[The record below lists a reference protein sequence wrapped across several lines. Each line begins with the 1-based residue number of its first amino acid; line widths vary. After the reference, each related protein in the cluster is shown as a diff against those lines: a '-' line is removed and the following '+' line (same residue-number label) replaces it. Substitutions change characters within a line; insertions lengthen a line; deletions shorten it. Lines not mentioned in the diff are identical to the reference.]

1 MVIQKE
7 INFFSETYDG
17 IPLSIIYNQII
28 RFLKEKGIY
37 VPYLEI
43 SLPQTKLG
51 NYESFINL
59 LIKSNCAEY
68 LIRHFFTAK
77 STMGRDFEKYG
88 ICMPKFNH
96 NFSAFHFLHNIN
108 REWLRQLTVLSNEY
122 EKQ

>member
-1 MVIQKE
+1 MGIQKE
-7 INFFSETYDG
+7 INFFNETYDG

-51 NYESFINL
+51 NYESFKNL
-59 LIKSNCAEY
+59 LINSSCAEC
-68 LIRHFFTAK
+68 LIRHFFITK
-77 STMGRDFEKYG
+77 KVIGTDFEKYG
-88 ICMPKFNH
+88 NYIPNFNH
-96 NFSAFHFLHNIN
+96 NFSAFHFLHDIN
-108 REWLRQLTVLSNEY
+108 REWLRQLTVLSIEY

>member
-1 MVIQKE
+1 MFLNLFFRNFAAINMVKYS
-7 INFFSETYDG
+7 NMKSNLYNKTYDG

-59 LIKSNCAEY
+59 LINSSCAEY
-68 LIRHFFTAK
+68 LIRHFF
-77 STMGRDFEKYG
+77 
-88 ICMPKFNH
+88 I
-96 NFSAFHFLHNIN
+96 
-108 REWLRQLTVLSNEY
+108 
-122 EKQ
+122 

>member
-1 MVIQKE
+1 MGVQKE

-59 LIKSNCAEY
+59 LINSSCAEY
-68 LIRHFFTAK
+68 LIRHFFI
-77 STMGRDFEKYG
+77 STKTIGKDFEKYG
-88 ICMPKFNH
+88 NYIPNFNY
-96 NFSAFHFLHNIN
+96 NFSTFHFFDIIN
-108 REWLRQLTVLSNEY
+108 REWLRQLTVLKLEY